1 MGGYSFHPIGADCGL
16 LSNAT
21 GTDARRLAVVDGG
34 ACSGLFER
42 CGCLLG
48 RAGCRTDPIPD
59 SQSHLVI
66 HPDSHR
72 NANPNTDRLANIHS
86 YTTTLCYDE
95 LDLQPFANRL
105 HNSFFDRNYRYKP
118 ARDLGDPDR
127 TPKHVHCLPLFHSD
141 RVPHPHPYLDEDPD
155 PSATANMDTV
165 IDPHAAPHAHSHV
178 DPHADADS
186 KPDTHLHSNV
196 YSHAHTDADPNAN
209 AVKVLMNLRML

>member
-21 GTDARRLAVVDGG
+21 SPDARRLAVVDGG
-34 ACSGLFER
+34 AGSGFLER

-48 RAGCRTDPIPD
+48 RTGCRTDPVPD

-72 NANPNTDRLANIHS
+72 NAYPNTDRLAGIHS
-86 YTTTLCYDE
+86 HTTTLCYGG

-105 HNSFFDRNYRYKP
+105 VNYFFNRNHRYKP
-118 ARDLGDPDR
+118 ARDLGNPDR
-127 TPKHVHCLPLFHSD
+127 TPEHVHCLPLFHAYG
-141 RVPHPHPYLDEDPD
+141 VPHTHLDLDEDPH
-155 PSATANMDTV
+155 PSAAPNMDTL

-186 KPDTHLHSNV
+186 KPDTHLHPNANA
-196 YSHAHTDADPNAN
+196 HAHTDADPNAN
-209 AVKVLMNLRML
+209 AVKGLMNLHML